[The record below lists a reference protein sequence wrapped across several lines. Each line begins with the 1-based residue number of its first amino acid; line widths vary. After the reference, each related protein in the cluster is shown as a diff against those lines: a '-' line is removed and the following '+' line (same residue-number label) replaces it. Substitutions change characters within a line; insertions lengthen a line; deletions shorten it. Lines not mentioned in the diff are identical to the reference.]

1 MGFKEGKYLFL
12 IAIVSP
18 MLWSASSKTEK
29 QDILEEEIAV
39 LNRVLDD
46 NEVATNS
53 ILGEITNLEYQ
64 VLAAQKIV
72 HLIENKEQ
80 ASEASILRLENQLA
94 TLELQKKNAVVQL
107 QKLLLEEYKHRDYK
121 KKLYFLASSSS
132 INQFVNRLNHL
143 GKLKD
148 FRTKQLSVLL
158 NKSAEIRD
166 RLAIFKGTE
175 QEKTSLT
182 NRKFDELVKLND
194 LLRLKHKK
202 FNDLRQAGNQV
213 KLEMNEKRK
222 QLKLFNNQ
230 VAKHIVKTKKNQIK
244 FNRKLKWPVKNGLLV
259 NRFGV
264 KKHNKER
271 KVRVENNGIDILV
284 SAEEAILTVDD
295 GTVKAVIEVPGS
307 NTSVIID
314 HGTFYSVYSNLNG
327 THLKQGEQVKQ
338 GVKLASVGKDTDGLR
353 KLHFELWQG
362 INKLNP
368 EKYLKGKLN

>member
-314 HGTFYSVYSNLNG
+314 HGTFYSVYSNLKG

>member
-46 NEVATNS
+46 NKVATNS

-213 KLEMNEKRK
+213 KLEINEKRK

-295 GTVKAVIEVPGS
+295 GTVKAVLEVPGS

-314 HGTFYSVYSNLNG
+314 HGTFYSVYSNLKG

>member
-46 NEVATNS
+46 NKVATNS

-314 HGTFYSVYSNLNG
+314 HGTFYSVYSNLKG

>member
-213 KLEMNEKRK
+213 KLEINEKRK

-295 GTVKAVIEVPGS
+295 GTVKAVLEVPGS

>member
-46 NEVATNS
+46 NKVATNS

-94 TLELQKKNAVVQL
+94 TLELQKKSAVVQL

-213 KLEMNEKRK
+213 KLEFNEKRK

-284 SAEEAILTVDD
+284 SAEEAILTVND
-295 GTVKAVIEVPGS
+295 GTVKAVLEVPGS

>member
-213 KLEMNEKRK
+213 KLEINEKRK

-295 GTVKAVIEVPGS
+295 GTVKAVLEVPGS

-314 HGTFYSVYSNLNG
+314 HGTFYSVYSNLKG